1 MIIFIHVSLFSF
13 SPFLINRSHQE
24 LHMRQTLLPHVLP
37 GRQTGCSIRRRHVSY
52 LIYIHMPHLLLL
64 VLHLPFKSTFLAVLL
79 YIVLDFMYKYGPEPD
94 VFFFLGWPFATLAL
108 KRISHG
114 PAPLV
119 GSFAGNFLV
128 ADVDRHPQRLVWHQT
143 DLVAKRWQLSLCVIR
158 FRTRPEGGLGER
170 ELGRHLSSSSI
181 PPTFLFIFLKLFFF
195 CRLLLVQIVCYLW
208 QRAGG
213 SVKRRSNNHKQ
224 GRKERWKISLFH
236 GSYSHVSFPT
246 DKFVAPLK
254 GSKGRIVYFWAI

>member
-94 VFFFLGWPFATLAL
+94 VFFPWLA
-108 KRISHG
+108 
-114 PAPLV
+114 
-119 GSFAGNFLV
+119 
-128 ADVDRHPQRLVWHQT
+128 
-143 DLVAKRWQLSLCVIR
+143 
-158 FRTRPEGGLGER
+158 FRDFGVEKDKSRA
-170 ELGRHLSSSSI
+170 SSS
-181 PPTFLFIFLKLFFF
+181 
-195 CRLLLVQIVCYLW
+195 
-208 QRAGG
+208 
-213 SVKRRSNNHKQ
+213 
-224 GRKERWKISLFH
+224 RW
-236 GSYSHVSFPT
+236 
-246 DKFVAPLK
+246 FVRWEF
-254 GSKGRIVYFWAI
+254 SSC

>member
-170 ELGRHLSSSSI
+170 ESWTD
-181 PPTFLFIFLKLFFF
+181 TFRPVLFRQPFYLFF
-195 CRLLLVQIVCYLW
+195 
-208 QRAGG
+208 
-213 SVKRRSNNHKQ
+213 
-224 GRKERWKISLFH
+224 
-236 GSYSHVSFPT
+236 
-246 DKFVAPLK
+246 
-254 GSKGRIVYFWAI
+254 